1 LDETLVPQESLP
13 SKVCED
19 RIASPV
25 NEREVPWRASAST
38 GRVASRRNSRDAS
51 RPWSRHVK
59 AGGTESVRTGASQGA
74 AEIGTPAAFEEPETD
89 IEKKQVELE
98 REERV
103 AQQQA
108 SDPTAEIVGR
118 LFTSARNSVV
128 LCAHAEKQ
136 LPLQEVVLYP
146 PFLPALCHRLA
157 MPQIAVWRLP
167 QYEARE
173 TEPASREE
181 LPTPRERYLTSRP
194 TVAMRPDH

>member
-1 LDETLVPQESLP
+1 M
-13 SKVCED
+13 
-19 RIASPV
+19 
-25 NEREVPWRASAST
+25 
-38 GRVASRRNSRDAS
+38 
-51 RPWSRHVK
+51 
-59 AGGTESVRTGASQGA
+59 ESVRTGASQGA
-74 AEIGTPAAFEEPETD
+74 AGTGTLAALEEPETD

-128 LCAHAEKQ
+128 LCAQAEQQ

-167 QYEARE
+167 QYGARE
-173 TEPASREE
+173 TEPGSREK
-181 LPTPRERYLTSRP
+181 LPASAGAVSDFASHRCEATRSVTESVPSAEGLRLRSPGKHALGAASSFLDRSP
-194 TVAMRPDH
+194 AKIALRQIDLLLDIP

>member
-1 LDETLVPQESLP
+1 V
-13 SKVCED
+13 
-19 RIASPV
+19 
-25 NEREVPWRASAST
+25 SAST

-51 RPWSRHVK
+51 WSRHVK
-59 AGGTESVRTGASQGA
+59 AGETESVRTGASQGA
-74 AEIGTPAAFEEPETD
+74 AEIGTLAAFEEPETD

-103 AQQQA
+103 AQQQT

-118 LFTSARNSVV
+118 LLTSARNSVV

-167 QYEARE
+167 QYEACE
-173 TEPASREE
+173 TEPGSREE
-181 LPTPRERYLTSRP
+181 LPTPRSGI
-194 TVAMRPDH
+194 